1 MIDLARATE
10 VARAAVAEACIVCR
24 RVQRDLTAIR
34 SMLKDDK
41 SPVTVADYAS
51 QAVIA
56 RALAENLRD
65 VRLVAEEASTELRA
79 RLAAGDGTLID
90 AVVDAV
96 RPVWPTATRA
106 EVLDA
111 IDIGGAEP
119 ARDSLHGFW
128 TLDPIDGTKGF
139 LRGGQYAVSL
149 AYIENSSPVIGVL
162 GCPNLSS
169 DFGRSFD
176 DPDGHGCIYE
186 AVAGRGLY
194 EIPADDIDAEP
205 VHIRRL
211 EPADDE
217 PVRMCESV
225 ESEHT
230 SHDASERVIELLGEP
245 ASPARLDSQA
255 KYAVVARGQA
265 DLYLRLPR
273 PPKPG
278 KGPYLEKIWDHA
290 AGALVAHEAGASV
303 TDAAGNAL
311 DFGHGRELVR
321 NRGIV
326 VAPPRLHGRA
336 IGAIRET
343 GALGSSD

>member
-1 MIDLARATE
+1 MIDIAQAAE

-24 RVQRDLTAIR
+24 RVQRDLAGIR
-34 SMLKDDK
+34 SLLKDDK
-41 SPVTVADYAS
+41 SPVTVADFAS

-56 RALAENLRD
+56 RALAERFKD
-65 VRLVAEEASTELRA
+65 VRLVAEEDSEVLRE
-79 RLAAGDGTLID
+79 RLAKGDASVID
-90 AVVDAV
+90 AVVEAT
-96 RPVWPTATRA
+96 RLVWPSATRE

-111 IDIGGAEP
+111 IDIGGADP
-119 ARDSLHGFW
+119 PRDSIHGFW

-149 AYIENSSPVIGVL
+149 AYIANGAPVIGVL
-162 GCPNLSS
+162 GCPNLSD
-169 DFGRSFD
+169 DFNRPFD
-176 DPDGHGCIYE
+176 EPDAHGCIYE

-194 EIPADDIDAEP
+194 EIPADDLDAEP

-211 EPADDE
+211 EPAEDE
-217 PVRMCESV
+217 PIRMCESA
-225 ESEHT
+225 EAEHT
-230 SHDASERVIELLGEP
+230 SHDTSEQVLESLGEP
-245 ASPARLDSQA
+245 AAPARLDSQA

-290 AGALVAHEAGASV
+290 AGALVAHEAGAAV
-303 TDAAGNAL
+303 TDATGAPL

-336 IGAIRET
+336 IAAIRST
-343 GALGSSD
+343 GILD